1 MYYQYK
7 ATQYNNVKVNLC
19 NSQLDK
25 LKSAAIMQKKCSRC
39 RNTWKEV
46 VGSGTATLI
55 ISNEQ
60 IKNAMQI
67 VKFLEEF
74 VLLTKVFSETVESKS
89 KEEKDGFL
97 STLLGT

>member
-1 MYYQYK
+1 
-7 ATQYNNVKVNLC
+7 
-19 NSQLDK
+19 
-25 LKSAAIMQKKCSRC
+25 
-39 RNTWKEV
+39 
-46 VGSGTATLI
+46 
-55 ISNEQ
+55 
-60 IKNAMQI
+60 MQI